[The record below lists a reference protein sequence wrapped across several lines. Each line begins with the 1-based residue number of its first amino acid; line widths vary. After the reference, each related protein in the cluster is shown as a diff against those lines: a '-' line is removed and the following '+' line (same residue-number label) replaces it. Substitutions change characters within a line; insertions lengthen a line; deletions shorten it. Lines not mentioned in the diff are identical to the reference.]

1 MDTIVEFNKVELCS
15 GLARVVASARVRHCA
30 TAASRRNT
38 EVLKLHGTC
47 RPNLTLIL
55 ILRLSA
61 ASRQGQ
67 RTRVLTDE
75 QTRAQKGQSTGPGP
89 PGVPHA
95 ACQDLAGPRTARVAT
110 RRTHSTETK
119 GRKGHVRCSFF
130 LTNRLFSHCFT
141 DDPLHFTRPESAACL
156 RLSIVEFAFHE
167 GARHREAL
175 RIWDGR
181 IVVEIRVQLEGHDRL
196 LVGVLCCLEGE

>member
-47 RPNLTLIL
+47 RPNLTVLGFFIDPFLYRKKPQYPNLTLIL

-75 QTRAQKGQSTGPGP
+75 QTRAQKGQSTARSPGR
-89 PGVPHA
+89 A
-95 ACQDLAGPRTARVAT
+95 ARRVQDLAGPRTARASRDT
-110 RRTHSTETK
+110 PDTGTETK
-119 GRKGHVRCSFF
+119 GRKAD
-130 LTNRLFSHCFT
+130 T
-141 DDPLHFTRPESAACL
+141 
-156 RLSIVEFAFHE
+156 
-167 GARHREAL
+167 
-175 RIWDGR
+175 
-181 IVVEIRVQLEGHDRL
+181 
-196 LVGVLCCLEGE
+196 